1 MNLSLMRTNV
11 RRDLKDEDPANYRW
25 TNDQVD
31 RAIARAVSELSQYC
45 PLEMKSTLATTDG
58 DKKLDISSLT
68 SRVSVDKV
76 EFPIDQ
82 SPRAF
87 TRFELYGDILYL
99 LETEGDGNN
108 CYVYWTTLHTLDGS
122 TSTIPTRY
130 EDLVALG
137 ASAYAAISQGEYVT
151 SAANFGGATADV
163 DYKMWG
169 EARLAQFQET
179 LKKANRKIKYSKMI
193 FEE

>member
-76 EFPIDQ
+76 
-82 SPRAF
+82 
-87 TRFELYGDILYL
+87 
-99 LETEGDGNN
+99 
-108 CYVYWTTLHTLDGS
+108 
-122 TSTIPTRY
+122 
-130 EDLVALG
+130 
-137 ASAYAAISQGEYVT
+137 
-151 SAANFGGATADV
+151 
-163 DYKMWG
+163 
-169 EARLAQFQET
+169 
-179 LKKANRKIKYSKMI
+179 
-193 FEE
+193 